1 MDKKEFEKEIE
12 KNIKN
17 MGYIDGEKLSPE
29 GEILKKLYLEH
40 KSIGIEVNEK
50 IISNEVEIIYENRLK
65 KESEKLNIDI
75 NQIKVLISTIGVVN
89 EKIKTI
95 LDESTVEKNLRVFT
109 KIEKIYIFH
118 TESSKEHFE
127 NLKKRINSKYK
138 DNIEIIGS
146 LVEETIIKTNKY
158 LVNLLKNITKSYDR
172 EEIIMDI
179 TLGMKLT
186 AIPMYRLSVDNGI
199 KVVNW
204 KEIFLPIY
212 KEENGVFEIEKSN
225 RVTFST
231 TLELIKE
238 ALSEN
243 RQLLIEINNSLDR
256 GEYETVASYYEKI
269 GRKDKEDFFRELG
282 KLLNL
287 DVLLA
292 YDTSVFA
299 EKLDYFV
306 KKLLE
311 NNNENEYSSNIKAII
326 VFLKIISDLKY
337 VDEEN
342 YNKSFIEELKK
353 RYREKYGELDFDD
366 IDSLGENFLNVLK
379 NYYKREMK
387 NITYLETDFY
397 FDSDKFSSLND
408 IVDLILH
415 LIEVENKNDIDDEYE
430 ESNLYLNIDNIYIY
444 LATNI
449 IFRKV
454 KNMESLKKVF
464 KVDKGISNLEDINK
478 INLYLFEAGDNS
490 RTERNINIVKKV
502 FNFSTFKE
510 KIPNIINYKDGVLQF
525 LNLGIEIDLKDKD
538 IILNEWNERILNA
551 IISKED
557 YEVSDA
563 YLKDYLEKNYNCK
576 FNTYKNKKVDFKK
589 FIIALNKIIIDELK
603 EKNVNEADLREF
615 TTLRT
620 FTPSWIIVKE
630 PLILSLSNA
639 SKISTLRASIE
650 VPFSYF
656 LRINALILLFILLG
670 ITSPLVFPKSI
681 I

>member
-50 IISNEVEIIYENRLK
+50 IISNEVEKIYENRLK
-65 KESEKLNIDI
+65 KESEKLNIDV

-127 NLKKRINSKYK
+127 NLKKRINLKYK
-138 DNIEIIGS
+138 DNVEIIGS

-212 KEENGVFEIEKSN
+212 EEENGVFKSKKSN

-269 GRKDKEDFFRELG
+269 GRKEKEDFFKELG
-282 KLLNL
+282 KLLSL

-299 EKLDYFV
+299 KKLDNFV

-353 RYREKYGELDFDD
+353 RYKEKYGELDFDD
-366 IDSLGENFLNVLK
+366 IDNLGENFLNVLK

-387 NITYLETDFY
+387 NITYLEADFY

-415 LIEVENKNDIDDEYE
+415 LIEVENENDIDDEYE

-454 KNMESLKKVF
+454 KNIESLKKVF

-502 FNFSTFKE
+502 FDFSTFKE

-525 LNLGIEIDLKDKD
+525 LNLGIEIDLKDKN

-557 YEVSDA
+557 YEVTDA
-563 YLKDYLEKNYNCK
+563 YLKEYLEKNYNCK

-589 FIIALNKIIIDELK
+589 FIIALNKIVIDELK
-603 EKNVNEADLREF
+603 EKNLNEADLRKFIEP
-615 TTLRT
+615 
-620 FTPSWIIVKE
+620 PSNERGKE
-630 PLILSLSNA
+630 KILYKVDNY
-639 SKISTLRASIE
+639 
-650 VPFSYF
+650 YF
-656 LRINALILLFILLG
+656 D
-670 ITSPLVFPKSI
+670 
-681 I
+681 

>member
-415 LIEVENKNDIDDEYE
+415 LIEVENENDIDDEYE

-502 FNFSTFKE
+502 FDFSTFKE

-563 YLKDYLEKNYNCK
+563 YLKEYLEKNYNCK

-615 TTLRT
+615 IEP
-620 FTPSWIIVKE
+620 PSNERGKE
-630 PLILSLSNA
+630 KILYKVDNY
-639 SKISTLRASIE
+639 
-650 VPFSYF
+650 YF
-656 LRINALILLFILLG
+656 D
-670 ITSPLVFPKSI
+670 
-681 I
+681 

>member
-17 MGYIDGEKLSPE
+17 MGYIGGEKLSPE

-50 IISNEVEIIYENRLK
+50 IISNEVEKIYENRLK
-65 KESEKLNIDI
+65 KESEKLNIDV

-138 DNIEIIGS
+138 DNVEVIGS

-212 KEENGVFEIEKSN
+212 EEENGVFKSKKSN

-269 GRKDKEDFFRELG
+269 ERKEKEDFFKELG
-282 KLLNL
+282 KLLSL

-299 EKLDYFV
+299 EKLDNFV

-415 LIEVENKNDIDDEYE
+415 LIEVENENDIDDEYE

-615 TTLRT
+615 IEP
-620 FTPSWIIVKE
+620 PSNERVKE
-630 PLILSLSNA
+630 KILYKVDNY
-639 SKISTLRASIE
+639 
-650 VPFSYF
+650 YF
-656 LRINALILLFILLG
+656 D
-670 ITSPLVFPKSI
+670 
-681 I
+681 

>member
-292 YDTSVFA
+292 YDTSIFA

-615 TTLRT
+615 IEP
-620 FTPSWIIVKE
+620 PSNERGKE
-630 PLILSLSNA
+630 KILYKVDNY
-639 SKISTLRASIE
+639 
-650 VPFSYF
+650 YF
-656 LRINALILLFILLG
+656 D
-670 ITSPLVFPKSI
+670 
-681 I
+681 

>member
-1 MDKKEFEKEIE
+1 MDKKEFEKAIE

-50 IISNEVEIIYENRLK
+50 IISNEVEKIYENRLK

-138 DNIEIIGS
+138 DNVEVIGS

-212 KEENGVFEIEKSN
+212 EEENGVFKNKKSN

-269 GRKDKEDFFRELG
+269 GRKEKEDFFRELG

-353 RYREKYGELDFDD
+353 MYREKYGEIDFSDTDD
-366 IDSLGENFLNVLK
+366 FEENFLIILK

-415 LIEVENKNDIDDEYE
+415 LIEVENENDIDDEYE

-444 LATNI
+444 LSTNI

-454 KNMESLKKVF
+454 KNIESFKKVF
-464 KVDKGISNLEDINK
+464 KVDKWISNLEDINK
-478 INLYLFEAGDNS
+478 IDSYLFETGDNL

-502 FNFSTFKE
+502 FDFSTFKE

-551 IISKED
+551 ILSKDD
-557 YEVSDA
+557 YEVSNA
-563 YLKDYLEKNYNCK
+563 YLQDYLEKSYNCK

-615 TTLRT
+615 IEP
-620 FTPSWIIVKE
+620 PSNERGKE
-630 PLILSLSNA
+630 KILYKVDNY
-639 SKISTLRASIE
+639 
-650 VPFSYF
+650 YF
-656 LRINALILLFILLG
+656 D
-670 ITSPLVFPKSI
+670 
-681 I
+681 

>member
-50 IISNEVEIIYENRLK
+50 IISNEVEKIYENRLK
-65 KESEKLNIDI
+65 KESEKLNIDV

-127 NLKKRINSKYK
+127 NLKKRINLKYK
-138 DNIEIIGS
+138 DNVEIIGS

-212 KEENGVFEIEKSN
+212 EEENGVFKNKKSN

-269 GRKDKEDFFRELG
+269 GRKEKEDFFKELG
-282 KLLNL
+282 KLLSL

-299 EKLDYFV
+299 KKLDNFV

-353 RYREKYGELDFDD
+353 RYKEKYGELDFDD
-366 IDSLGENFLNVLK
+366 IDNLGENFLNVLK

-387 NITYLETDFY
+387 NITYLEADFY

-408 IVDLILH
+408 IVDLILY
-415 LIEVENKNDIDDEYE
+415 LIEVENENDIDDEYE

-454 KNMESLKKVF
+454 KNIESLKKVF

-502 FNFSTFKE
+502 FDFSTFKE

-525 LNLGIEIDLKDKD
+525 LNLGIEIDLKDKN

-557 YEVSDA
+557 YEVTDA
-563 YLKDYLEKNYNCK
+563 YLKEYLEKNYNCK

-589 FIIALNKIIIDELK
+589 FIIALNKIVIDELK
-603 EKNVNEADLREF
+603 EKNLNEADLRKFIEP
-615 TTLRT
+615 
-620 FTPSWIIVKE
+620 PSNERGKE
-630 PLILSLSNA
+630 KILYKVDNY
-639 SKISTLRASIE
+639 
-650 VPFSYF
+650 YF
-656 LRINALILLFILLG
+656 D
-670 ITSPLVFPKSI
+670 
-681 I
+681 

>member
-118 TESSKEHFE
+118 TENSKEHFE
-127 NLKKRINSKYK
+127 NLKKRINLKYK
-138 DNIEIIGS
+138 DNVEVIGS

-415 LIEVENKNDIDDEYE
+415 LIEVENENDIDDEYE

-454 KNMESLKKVF
+454 KNIESLKKVF

-525 LNLGIEIDLKDKD
+525 LNLGIEIDLKDKN

-615 TTLRT
+615 IEP
-620 FTPSWIIVKE
+620 PSNERGKE
-630 PLILSLSNA
+630 KILYKVDNY
-639 SKISTLRASIE
+639 
-650 VPFSYF
+650 YF
-656 LRINALILLFILLG
+656 D
-670 ITSPLVFPKSI
+670 
-681 I
+681 

>member
-50 IISNEVEIIYENRLK
+50 IISNEVEKIYENRLK
-65 KESEKLNIDI
+65 KESEKLNIDV

-138 DNIEIIGS
+138 DNVEVIGS

-212 KEENGVFEIEKSN
+212 EEENGVFKSKKSN

-269 GRKDKEDFFRELG
+269 ERKEKEDFFKELG
-282 KLLNL
+282 KLLSL

-299 EKLDYFV
+299 EKLDNFV

-415 LIEVENKNDIDDEYE
+415 LIEVENENDIDDEYE

-510 KIPNIINYKDGVLQF
+510 KIPNIIHYKDGILQF

-615 TTLRT
+615 IEP
-620 FTPSWIIVKE
+620 PSNERGKE
-630 PLILSLSNA
+630 KILYKVDNY
-639 SKISTLRASIE
+639 
-650 VPFSYF
+650 YF
-656 LRINALILLFILLG
+656 D
-670 ITSPLVFPKSI
+670 
-681 I
+681 

>member
-50 IISNEVEIIYENRLK
+50 IISNEVEKIYENRLK
-65 KESEKLNIDI
+65 KESEKLNIDV

-138 DNIEIIGS
+138 DNVEVIGS

-212 KEENGVFEIEKSN
+212 EEENGVFKSKKSN

-269 GRKDKEDFFRELG
+269 GRKEKEDFFKELG
-282 KLLNL
+282 KLLSL

-292 YDTSVFA
+292 YNTSVFA
-299 EKLDYFV
+299 EKLDNFV

-311 NNNENEYSSNIKAII
+311 NNNENEYSSNIKSII

-353 RYREKYGELDFDD
+353 RYKEKYGELDFDN
-366 IDSLGENFLNVLK
+366 IDNLGENFLNVLK

-454 KNMESLKKVF
+454 KNIESLKKVF

-502 FNFSTFKE
+502 FDFSTFKE

-563 YLKDYLEKNYNCK
+563 YLKDYLEKINNCK

-615 TTLRT
+615 IEP
-620 FTPSWIIVKE
+620 PSNERGKE
-630 PLILSLSNA
+630 KILYKVDNY
-639 SKISTLRASIE
+639 
-650 VPFSYF
+650 YF
-656 LRINALILLFILLG
+656 D
-670 ITSPLVFPKSI
+670 
-681 I
+681 

>member
-40 KSIGIEVNEK
+40 KSIGIEVNKK
-50 IISNEVEIIYENRLK
+50 IISNEVEKIYENRLK
-65 KESEKLNIDI
+65 KESEKLNIDV

-138 DNIEIIGS
+138 DNVEVIGS
-146 LVEETIIKTNKY
+146 LVEETIIKTSKY
-158 LVNLLKNITKSYDR
+158 LVNLLNNITKSYDR

-212 KEENGVFEIEKSN
+212 EEENGVFKSKKSN

-269 GRKDKEDFFRELG
+269 GRKEKEDFFKELG
-282 KLLNL
+282 KLLSL

-292 YDTSVFA
+292 YNTSVFA
-299 EKLDYFV
+299 EKLDNFV

-311 NNNENEYSSNIKAII
+311 NNNENEYSSNIKSII

-353 RYREKYGELDFDD
+353 RYKEKYGELDFDN
-366 IDSLGENFLNVLK
+366 IDNLGENFLNVLK

-454 KNMESLKKVF
+454 KNIESLKKVF

-502 FNFSTFKE
+502 FDFSTFKE

-525 LNLGIEIDLKDKD
+525 LNLGIEIDLKDKN

-615 TTLRT
+615 IEP
-620 FTPSWIIVKE
+620 PSNERGKE
-630 PLILSLSNA
+630 KILYKVDNY
-639 SKISTLRASIE
+639 
-650 VPFSYF
+650 YF
-656 LRINALILLFILLG
+656 D
-670 ITSPLVFPKSI
+670 
-681 I
+681 

>member
-1 MDKKEFEKEIE
+1 MDKKEFEKAIE

-50 IISNEVEIIYENRLK
+50 IISNEVEKIYENRLK

-75 NQIKVLISTIGVVN
+75 NQIKILISTIGVVN

-138 DNIEIIGS
+138 DNVEVIGS

-212 KEENGVFEIEKSN
+212 EEENGIFKSKKSN

-269 GRKDKEDFFRELG
+269 GRKEKEDFFRELG

-353 RYREKYGELDFDD
+353 RYREKYGEIDFSDTDD
-366 IDSLGENFLNVLK
+366 FEENFLIILK

-415 LIEVENKNDIDDEYE
+415 LIEVENENDIDDEYE

-444 LATNI
+444 LSTNI

-454 KNMESLKKVF
+454 KNIESFKKVF
-464 KVDKGISNLEDINK
+464 KVDKWISNLEDINK
-478 INLYLFEAGDNS
+478 IDSYLFETGDNL

-502 FNFSTFKE
+502 FDFSTFKE

-551 IISKED
+551 ILSKDD
-557 YEVSDA
+557 YEVSNA
-563 YLKDYLEKNYNCK
+563 YLQDYLEKSYNCK

-615 TTLRT
+615 IEP
-620 FTPSWIIVKE
+620 PSNERGKE
-630 PLILSLSNA
+630 KILYKVDNY
-639 SKISTLRASIE
+639 
-650 VPFSYF
+650 YF
-656 LRINALILLFILLG
+656 D
-670 ITSPLVFPKSI
+670 
-681 I
+681 

>member
-311 NNNENEYSSNIKAII
+311 NNNENEYSSNIKSII

-353 RYREKYGELDFDD
+353 RYKEKYGELDFDN
-366 IDSLGENFLNVLK
+366 IDNLGENFLNVLK

-454 KNMESLKKVF
+454 KNIESLKKVF

-502 FNFSTFKE
+502 FDFSTFKE

-615 TTLRT
+615 IEP
-620 FTPSWIIVKE
+620 PSNERGKE
-630 PLILSLSNA
+630 KILYKVDNY
-639 SKISTLRASIE
+639 
-650 VPFSYF
+650 YF
-656 LRINALILLFILLG
+656 D
-670 ITSPLVFPKSI
+670 
-681 I
+681 

>member
-172 EEIIMDI
+172 AEIIMDI

-199 KVVNW
+199 TVVNW

-256 GEYETVASYYEKI
+256 GEYETVASSYENI

-615 TTLRT
+615 IEP
-620 FTPSWIIVKE
+620 PSNERGKE
-630 PLILSLSNA
+630 KILYKVDNY
-639 SKISTLRASIE
+639 
-650 VPFSYF
+650 YF
-656 LRINALILLFILLG
+656 D
-670 ITSPLVFPKSI
+670 
-681 I
+681 

>member
-50 IISNEVEIIYENRLK
+50 IISNEVEKIYENRLK

-138 DNIEIIGS
+138 DNVEVIGS

-212 KEENGVFEIEKSN
+212 EEENGVFKSKKSN

-269 GRKDKEDFFRELG
+269 GRKEKEDFFKELG
-282 KLLNL
+282 KLLSL

-292 YDTSVFA
+292 YNTSVFA
-299 EKLDYFV
+299 EKLDNFV

-311 NNNENEYSSNIKAII
+311 NNNENEYRSNIKSII

-353 RYREKYGELDFDD
+353 RYKEKYGELDFDN
-366 IDSLGENFLNVLK
+366 IDNLGENFLNVLK

-444 LATNI
+444 LANNI

-454 KNMESLKKVF
+454 KNMEYLKKVF

-502 FNFSTFKE
+502 FDFSTFKE

-615 TTLRT
+615 IEP
-620 FTPSWIIVKE
+620 PSNERGKE
-630 PLILSLSNA
+630 KILYKVDNY
-639 SKISTLRASIE
+639 
-650 VPFSYF
+650 YF
-656 LRINALILLFILLG
+656 D
-670 ITSPLVFPKSI
+670 
-681 I
+681 

>member
-1 MDKKEFEKEIE
+1 MDKKEFEREIE

-615 TTLRT
+615 IEP
-620 FTPSWIIVKE
+620 PSNERGKE
-630 PLILSLSNA
+630 KILYKVDNY
-639 SKISTLRASIE
+639 
-650 VPFSYF
+650 YF
-656 LRINALILLFILLG
+656 D
-670 ITSPLVFPKSI
+670 
-681 I
+681 

>member
-50 IISNEVEIIYENRLK
+50 IISNEVEKIYENRLK
-65 KESEKLNIDI
+65 KESEKLNIDV

-127 NLKKRINSKYK
+127 NLKKRINLKYK
-138 DNIEIIGS
+138 DNVEIIGS

-212 KEENGVFEIEKSN
+212 EEENGVFKSKKSN

-269 GRKDKEDFFRELG
+269 GRKEKEDFFKELG
-282 KLLNL
+282 KLLSL

-292 YDTSVFA
+292 YDTSIFA
-299 EKLDYFV
+299 KKLDNFV

-353 RYREKYGELDFDD
+353 RYKEKYGELDFDD
-366 IDSLGENFLNVLK
+366 IDNLGENFLNVLK

-387 NITYLETDFY
+387 NITYLEADFY

-408 IVDLILH
+408 IVDLILY
-415 LIEVENKNDIDDEYE
+415 LIEVENENDIDDEYE

-454 KNMESLKKVF
+454 KNIESLKKVF

-502 FNFSTFKE
+502 FDFSTFKE

-525 LNLGIEIDLKDKD
+525 LNLGIEIDLKDKN

-557 YEVSDA
+557 YEVTDA
-563 YLKDYLEKNYNCK
+563 YLKEYLEKNYNCK

-589 FIIALNKIIIDELK
+589 FIIALNKIVIDELK
-603 EKNVNEADLREF
+603 EKNLNEADLRKFIEP
-615 TTLRT
+615 
-620 FTPSWIIVKE
+620 PSNERGKE
-630 PLILSLSNA
+630 KILYKVDNY
-639 SKISTLRASIE
+639 
-650 VPFSYF
+650 YF
-656 LRINALILLFILLG
+656 D
-670 ITSPLVFPKSI
+670 
-681 I
+681 

>member
-50 IISNEVEIIYENRLK
+50 IISNEVEKIYENRLK
-65 KESEKLNIDI
+65 KESEKLNIDVE
-75 NQIKVLISTIGVVN
+75 QIKVLISTIGVVN
-89 EKIKTI
+89 EEIKTI

-127 NLKKRINSKYK
+127 NLKKRINLKYK
-138 DNIEIIGS
+138 DKVEIIGS
-146 LVEETIIKTNKY
+146 LVEESIIKTNKY

-212 KEENGVFEIEKSN
+212 EEENGVFKNKKSN

-269 GRKDKEDFFRELG
+269 GRKEKEDFFKELG
-282 KLLNL
+282 KLLSL

-299 EKLDYFV
+299 EKLDNFV

-353 RYREKYGELDFDD
+353 RYKEKYGELDFDD
-366 IDSLGENFLNVLK
+366 IDNLGENFLNVLK

-387 NITYLETDFY
+387 NITYLEADFY

-408 IVDLILH
+408 IVDLILY
-415 LIEVENKNDIDDEYE
+415 LIEVENENDIDDEYE
-430 ESNLYLNIDNIYIY
+430 ESNLYLNILNNFINAYFENKSYKKTLELLEKCEKISKDVFGIENENYKAILEKIK
-444 LATNI
+444 I
-449 IFRKV
+449 V
-454 KNMESLKKVF
+454 KNKIDKNKMEKYVWKKQ
-464 KVDKGISNLEDINK
+464 
-478 INLYLFEAGDNS
+478 
-490 RTERNINIVKKV
+490 IVKKV
-502 FNFSTFKE
+502 
-510 KIPNIINYKDGVLQF
+510 
-525 LNLGIEIDLKDKD
+525 
-538 IILNEWNERILNA
+538 
-551 IISKED
+551 
-557 YEVSDA
+557 
-563 YLKDYLEKNYNCK
+563 
-576 FNTYKNKKVDFKK
+576 KK
-589 FIIALNKIIIDELK
+589 
-603 EKNVNEADLREF
+603 
-615 TTLRT
+615 
-620 FTPSWIIVKE
+620 
-630 PLILSLSNA
+630 
-639 SKISTLRASIE
+639 
-650 VPFSYF
+650 
-656 LRINALILLFILLG
+656 
-670 ITSPLVFPKSI
+670 
-681 I
+681 

>member
-17 MGYIDGEKLSPE
+17 MGYIDGENLSPE

-50 IISNEVEIIYENRLK
+50 IISNEVEKIYENRLK
-65 KESEKLNIDI
+65 KESEKLNIDV

-138 DNIEIIGS
+138 DNVEVIGS

-212 KEENGVFEIEKSN
+212 EEENGVFKSKKSN

-269 GRKDKEDFFRELG
+269 GRKEKEDFFKELG
-282 KLLNL
+282 KLLSL

-292 YDTSVFA
+292 YNTSVFA
-299 EKLDYFV
+299 EKLDNFV

-311 NNNENEYSSNIKAII
+311 NNNENEYSSNIKSII

-353 RYREKYGELDFDD
+353 RYKEKYGELDFDD
-366 IDSLGENFLNVLK
+366 IDNLGENFLNVLK

-454 KNMESLKKVF
+454 KNIESLKKVF

-502 FNFSTFKE
+502 FDFSTFKE

-615 TTLRT
+615 IEP
-620 FTPSWIIVKE
+620 PSNERGKE
-630 PLILSLSNA
+630 KILYKVDNY
-639 SKISTLRASIE
+639 
-650 VPFSYF
+650 YF
-656 LRINALILLFILLG
+656 D
-670 ITSPLVFPKSI
+670 
-681 I
+681 

>member
-1 MDKKEFEKEIE
+1 MDKKEFEKAIE

-50 IISNEVEIIYENRLK
+50 IISNEVEKIYENRLK

-138 DNIEIIGS
+138 DNVEVIGS

-212 KEENGVFEIEKSN
+212 EEENGVFKNKKSN

-269 GRKDKEDFFRELG
+269 GRKEKEDFFRELG

-326 VFLKIISDLKY
+326 VFLKIIIDLKY

-353 RYREKYGELDFDD
+353 MYREKYGEIDFSDTDD
-366 IDSLGENFLNVLK
+366 FEENFLIILK

-415 LIEVENKNDIDDEYE
+415 LIEVENENDIDDEYE

-444 LATNI
+444 LSTNI

-454 KNMESLKKVF
+454 KNIESFKKVF
-464 KVDKGISNLEDINK
+464 KVDKWISNLEDINK
-478 INLYLFEAGDNS
+478 IDSYLFETGDNL

-502 FNFSTFKE
+502 FDFSTFKE

-551 IISKED
+551 ILSKDD
-557 YEVSDA
+557 YEVSNA
-563 YLKDYLEKNYNCK
+563 YLQDYLEKSYNCK

-615 TTLRT
+615 IEP
-620 FTPSWIIVKE
+620 PSNERGKE
-630 PLILSLSNA
+630 KILYKVDNY
-639 SKISTLRASIE
+639 
-650 VPFSYF
+650 YF
-656 LRINALILLFILLG
+656 D
-670 ITSPLVFPKSI
+670 
-681 I
+681 

>member
-1 MDKKEFEKEIE
+1 MNKKEFEKEIE

-50 IISNEVEIIYENRLK
+50 IISNEVEKIYENRLK
-65 KESEKLNIDI
+65 KESEKLNIDV

-138 DNIEIIGS
+138 DNVEVIGS

-212 KEENGVFEIEKSN
+212 EEENGVFKSKKSN

-269 GRKDKEDFFRELG
+269 GRKEKEDFFKELG
-282 KLLNL
+282 KLLSL

-299 EKLDYFV
+299 EKLDNFV

-311 NNNENEYSSNIKAII
+311 NNNENEYSSNIKSII

-342 YNKSFIEELKK
+342 YNKSFIKELKK
-353 RYREKYGELDFDD
+353 RYKEKYGELDFDD
-366 IDSLGENFLNVLK
+366 IDNLGENFLNVLK

-454 KNMESLKKVF
+454 KNIESLKKVF

-478 INLYLFEAGDNS
+478 IDSYLFEAGDNS

-502 FNFSTFKE
+502 FDFSTFKE

-525 LNLGIEIDLKDKD
+525 LNLGIEIDLKDKN

-589 FIIALNKIIIDELK
+589 FIIALNKIVIDELK

-615 TTLRT
+615 IEP
-620 FTPSWIIVKE
+620 PSNERGKE
-630 PLILSLSNA
+630 KILYKVDNY
-639 SKISTLRASIE
+639 
-650 VPFSYF
+650 YF
-656 LRINALILLFILLG
+656 D
-670 ITSPLVFPKSI
+670 
-681 I
+681 

>member
-50 IISNEVEIIYENRLK
+50 IISNEVEKIYENRLK
-65 KESEKLNIDI
+65 KESEKLNIDVE
-75 NQIKVLISTIGVVN
+75 QIKVLISTIGVVN
-89 EKIKTI
+89 EEIKTI

-127 NLKKRINSKYK
+127 NLKKRINLKYK
-138 DNIEIIGS
+138 DKVEIIGS
-146 LVEETIIKTNKY
+146 LVEESIIKTNKY

-212 KEENGVFEIEKSN
+212 EEENGVFKNKKSN

-269 GRKDKEDFFRELG
+269 GRKEKEDFFKELG
-282 KLLNL
+282 KLLSL

-299 EKLDYFV
+299 EKLDNFV

-353 RYREKYGELDFDD
+353 RYKEKYGELDFDD
-366 IDSLGENFLNVLK
+366 IDNLGENFLNVLK

-387 NITYLETDFY
+387 NITYLEADFY

-408 IVDLILH
+408 IVDLILY
-415 LIEVENKNDIDDEYE
+415 LIEVENENDIDDEYE

-454 KNMESLKKVF
+454 KNIESLKKVF
-464 KVDKGISNLEDINK
+464 KIDKGISNLEDINK

-502 FNFSTFKE
+502 FDFSTFKE

-525 LNLGIEIDLKDKD
+525 LNLGIEIDLKDKN

-557 YEVSDA
+557 YEVTDV
-563 YLKDYLEKNYNCK
+563 YLKEYLEKNYNCK

-589 FIIALNKIIIDELK
+589 FIIALNKIVIDELK
-603 EKNVNEADLREF
+603 EKNLNEADLRKFIEP
-615 TTLRT
+615 
-620 FTPSWIIVKE
+620 PSNERGKE
-630 PLILSLSNA
+630 KILYKVDNY
-639 SKISTLRASIE
+639 
-650 VPFSYF
+650 YF
-656 LRINALILLFILLG
+656 D
-670 ITSPLVFPKSI
+670 
-681 I
+681 

>member
-50 IISNEVEIIYENRLK
+50 IISNEVEKIYENRLK
-65 KESEKLNIDI
+65 KESEKLNIDV

-138 DNIEIIGS
+138 DNVEVIGS

-212 KEENGVFEIEKSN
+212 EEENGVFKSKKSN

-269 GRKDKEDFFRELG
+269 ERKEKEDFFKELG
-282 KLLNL
+282 KLLSL

-299 EKLDYFV
+299 EKLDNFV

-415 LIEVENKNDIDDEYE
+415 LIEVENENDIDDEYE

-615 TTLRT
+615 IEP
-620 FTPSWIIVKE
+620 PSNERGKE
-630 PLILSLSNA
+630 KILYKVDNY
-639 SKISTLRASIE
+639 
-650 VPFSYF
+650 YF
-656 LRINALILLFILLG
+656 D
-670 ITSPLVFPKSI
+670 
-681 I
+681 

>member
-40 KSIGIEVNEK
+40 KSIGIEVNAK
-50 IISNEVEIIYENRLK
+50 IISNEVEKIYENRLK
-65 KESEKLNIDI
+65 KESEKLNIDV

-138 DNIEIIGS
+138 DNVEVIGS

-212 KEENGVFEIEKSN
+212 EEENGVFKSKKSN

-269 GRKDKEDFFRELG
+269 GRKEKEDFFKELG
-282 KLLNL
+282 KLLSL

-292 YDTSVFA
+292 YNTSVFA
-299 EKLDYFV
+299 EKLDNFV

-311 NNNENEYSSNIKAII
+311 NNNENEYSSNIKSII

-353 RYREKYGELDFDD
+353 RYKEKYGELDFDN
-366 IDSLGENFLNVLK
+366 IDNLGENFLNVLK

-454 KNMESLKKVF
+454 KNIESLKKVF

-502 FNFSTFKE
+502 FDFSTFKE

-563 YLKDYLEKNYNCK
+563 YLKDYLEKINNCK

-615 TTLRT
+615 IEP
-620 FTPSWIIVKE
+620 PSNERGKE
-630 PLILSLSNA
+630 KILYKVDNY
-639 SKISTLRASIE
+639 
-650 VPFSYF
+650 YF
-656 LRINALILLFILLG
+656 D
-670 ITSPLVFPKSI
+670 
-681 I
+681 

>member
-50 IISNEVEIIYENRLK
+50 IISNEVEKIYENRLK
-65 KESEKLNIDI
+65 KESEKLNIDV

-138 DNIEIIGS
+138 DNVEVIGS

-212 KEENGVFEIEKSN
+212 EEENGVFKSKKSN

-269 GRKDKEDFFRELG
+269 GRKEKEDFFKELG
-282 KLLNL
+282 KLLSL

-299 EKLDYFV
+299 EKLDNFV

-415 LIEVENKNDIDDEYE
+415 LIEVENENDIDDEYE

-510 KIPNIINYKDGVLQF
+510 KIPNIINYKDGILQF

-615 TTLRT
+615 IEP
-620 FTPSWIIVKE
+620 PSNERGKE
-630 PLILSLSNA
+630 KILYKVDNY
-639 SKISTLRASIE
+639 
-650 VPFSYF
+650 YF
-656 LRINALILLFILLG
+656 D
-670 ITSPLVFPKSI
+670 
-681 I
+681 

>member
-1 MDKKEFEKEIE
+1 MDKKEFEREIE

-17 MGYIDGEKLSPE
+17 MGYIDGENLSPE

-50 IISNEVEIIYENRLK
+50 IISNEVEKIYENRLK
-65 KESEKLNIDI
+65 KESEKLNI
-75 NQIKVLISTIGVVN
+75 NTEQIKVLISTIGVVN
-89 EKIKTI
+89 ENQKTI

-109 KIEKIYIFH
+109 KIKKIYIFH

-138 DNIEIIGS
+138 DNVEVIGS

-212 KEENGVFEIEKSN
+212 EEENGNFKIKRSN

-238 ALSEN
+238 ALAEN

-256 GEYETVASYYEKI
+256 DEYETVASYYEKI
-269 GRKDKEDFFRELG
+269 GRKDKEEFFREFG
-282 KLLNL
+282 KLLSL
-287 DVLLA
+287 EVLLA

-299 EKLDYFV
+299 EKLDIFV
-306 KKLLE
+306 KKLLK
-311 NNNENEYSSNIKAII
+311 NTNDNQYSSNIKTII

-342 YNKSFIEELKK
+342 YNKSFVEELKK
-353 RYREKYGELDFDD
+353 RYKEKYGEIDFDNTD
-366 IDSLGENFLNVLK
+366 NLEDNFLAILK

-387 NITYLETDFY
+387 KITYLETDFA
-397 FDSDKFSSLND
+397 FDSDKTACFDELAEL
-408 IVDLILH
+408 VLH
-415 LIEVENKNDIDDEYE
+415 LIEVENGIEDEEYE
-430 ESNLYLNIDNIYIY
+430 ESNLYLNIESIYKY

-449 IFRKV
+449 VFRKV
-454 KNMESLKKVF
+454 KKIEYFKKVF
-464 KVDKGISNLEDINK
+464 EFDKWISNLGEIDK
-478 INLYLFEAGDNS
+478 INSYLFKDTENS
-490 RTERNINIVKKV
+490 STERNINIVRKI
-502 FNFSTFKE
+502 FDFSTFKE
-510 KIPNIINYKDGVLQF
+510 KIPNIINYKDGILQF
-525 LNLGIEIDLKDKD
+525 LNLGIEIDLKDKN
-538 IILNEWNERILNA
+538 IIPSEWNERILNA
-551 IISKED
+551 ILSKED
-557 YEVSDA
+557 YKVSDS
-563 YLKDYLEKNYNCK
+563 YLIEYLDKMNIYNK
-576 FNTYKNKKVDFKK
+576 NTYKNEKVKFNK
-589 FIIALNKIIIDELK
+589 FIDILNEIIKDELK
-603 EKNVNEADLREF
+603 EKNVNEADLRKFIE
-615 TTLRT
+615 LPPNNRG
-620 FTPSWIIVKE
+620 KE
-630 PLILSLSNA
+630 KILYKVDNY
-639 SKISTLRASIE
+639 
-650 VPFSYF
+650 YF
-656 LRINALILLFILLG
+656 D
-670 ITSPLVFPKSI
+670 
-681 I
+681 

>member
-1 MDKKEFEKEIE
+1 MNKKEFEKEIE

-50 IISNEVEIIYENRLK
+50 IISNEVEKIYENRLK
-65 KESEKLNIDI
+65 KESEKLNIDV

-127 NLKKRINSKYK
+127 NLKKRINLKYK
-138 DNIEIIGS
+138 DNVEVIGS

-212 KEENGVFEIEKSN
+212 EEENGVFKSKKSN

-269 GRKDKEDFFRELG
+269 GRKEKEDFFKELG
-282 KLLNL
+282 KLLSL

-299 EKLDYFV
+299 EKLDNFV

-342 YNKSFIEELKK
+342 YNKSFIKELKK
-353 RYREKYGELDFDD
+353 RYKEKYGELDFDD
-366 IDSLGENFLNVLK
+366 IDNLGENFLNVLK

-415 LIEVENKNDIDDEYE
+415 LIEVENENDIDDEYE

-454 KNMESLKKVF
+454 KNIESLKKVF

-502 FNFSTFKE
+502 FDFSTFKE

-525 LNLGIEIDLKDKD
+525 LNLGIEIDLKDKN

-589 FIIALNKIIIDELK
+589 FIIALNKIVIDELK
-603 EKNVNEADLREF
+603 EKNVNEADLRKFIEP
-615 TTLRT
+615 
-620 FTPSWIIVKE
+620 PSNERGKE
-630 PLILSLSNA
+630 KILYKVDNY
-639 SKISTLRASIE
+639 
-650 VPFSYF
+650 YF
-656 LRINALILLFILLG
+656 D
-670 ITSPLVFPKSI
+670 
-681 I
+681 

>member
-17 MGYIDGEKLSPE
+17 MGYIDGEKLNPE

-50 IISNEVEIIYENRLK
+50 IISNEVEKIYENRLK
-65 KESEKLNIDI
+65 KESEKLNIDV

-95 LDESTVEKNLRVFT
+95 LDESTVEKNLKVFT

-138 DNIEIIGS
+138 DNVEVIGS

-212 KEENGVFEIEKSN
+212 EEENGIFKSKKSN

-269 GRKDKEDFFRELG
+269 GRKEKEDFFRELG
-282 KLLNL
+282 RLLNL

-353 RYREKYGELDFDD
+353 RYKEKYGELDFDN
-366 IDSLGENFLNVLK
+366 IDNLGENFLNVLK

-415 LIEVENKNDIDDEYE
+415 LIEVENENDIDDEYE

-454 KNMESLKKVF
+454 KNIESLKKVF

-502 FNFSTFKE
+502 FDFSTFKE

-615 TTLRT
+615 IEP
-620 FTPSWIIVKE
+620 PSNERGKE
-630 PLILSLSNA
+630 KILYKVDNY
-639 SKISTLRASIE
+639 
-650 VPFSYF
+650 YF
-656 LRINALILLFILLG
+656 D
-670 ITSPLVFPKSI
+670 
-681 I
+681 

>member
-50 IISNEVEIIYENRLK
+50 IISNEVEKIYENRLK
-65 KESEKLNIDI
+65 KESEKLNI
-75 NQIKVLISTIGVVN
+75 NTEQIKVLISTIGVVN
-89 EKIKTI
+89 ENQKTI

-615 TTLRT
+615 IEP
-620 FTPSWIIVKE
+620 PSNERGKE
-630 PLILSLSNA
+630 KILYKVDNY
-639 SKISTLRASIE
+639 
-650 VPFSYF
+650 YF
-656 LRINALILLFILLG
+656 D
-670 ITSPLVFPKSI
+670 
-681 I
+681 

>member
-387 NITYLETDFY
+387 NITYLEADFY

-525 LNLGIEIDLKDKD
+525 LNLGIEIDLKDKN

-615 TTLRT
+615 IEP
-620 FTPSWIIVKE
+620 PSNERGKE
-630 PLILSLSNA
+630 KILYKVDNY
-639 SKISTLRASIE
+639 
-650 VPFSYF
+650 YF
-656 LRINALILLFILLG
+656 D
-670 ITSPLVFPKSI
+670 
-681 I
+681 

>member
-50 IISNEVEIIYENRLK
+50 IISNEVEKIYENRLK
-65 KESEKLNIDI
+65 KESEKLNIDV

-138 DNIEIIGS
+138 DNVEIIGS

-212 KEENGVFEIEKSN
+212 EEENGVFKSKKSN

-269 GRKDKEDFFRELG
+269 GRKEKEDFFKELG
-282 KLLNL
+282 KLLSL

-292 YDTSVFA
+292 YNTSVFA
-299 EKLDYFV
+299 EKLDNFV

-311 NNNENEYSSNIKAII
+311 NNNENEYSSNIKSII

-342 YNKSFIEELKK
+342 YNRSFIKELKK
-353 RYREKYGELDFDD
+353 RYKEKYGELDFDD
-366 IDSLGENFLNVLK
+366 IDNLGENFLNVLK

-415 LIEVENKNDIDDEYE
+415 LIEVENENDIDDEYE

-454 KNMESLKKVF
+454 KNIESLKKVF

-502 FNFSTFKE
+502 FDFSTFKE

-525 LNLGIEIDLKDKD
+525 LNLGIEIDLKDKN

-615 TTLRT
+615 IEP
-620 FTPSWIIVKE
+620 PSNERGKE
-630 PLILSLSNA
+630 KILYKVDNY
-639 SKISTLRASIE
+639 
-650 VPFSYF
+650 YF
-656 LRINALILLFILLG
+656 D
-670 ITSPLVFPKSI
+670 
-681 I
+681 